1 MMNVLFNDQTISM
14 KQEVMQRATAKVREG
29 MGAT

>member
-1 MMNVLFNDQTISM
+1 MNTLFNDQTISM
-14 KQEVMQRATAKVREG
+14 KQEVMQRAMAKARED